1 MNEIKF
7 KPQLTPKE
15 MLKLGIFGGY
25 YFEGK
30 HSEYPKNWFKD
41 AKLSERGYD
50 INLNYFKINSG
61 LSRREWIKKGWITK
75 RRPSWLVSVVL

>member
-7 KPQLTPKE
+7 KPRLTPKE

-30 HSEYPKNWFKD
+30 HSEYPNDWFKN
-41 AKLSERGYD
+41 AKLSKTGYD
-50 INLNYFKINSG
+50 INLNCFKINSG
-61 LSRREWIKKGWITK
+61 
-75 RRPSWLVSVVL
+75 